1 MLVYTNFYYNLC
13 LFLCVINLSIMTTTN
28 LSLLKDNSQPETF
41 RKNSKFSTY
50 GNLRSKTGLKVLI
63 AFLIVLS
70 LFIVTHIFK
79 FPGSVGYLSEITH
92 GQKTLDL
99 QASFS
104 STATYQ
110 RLEAFG
116 EIGRQM
122 YMRTMLTVDLIF
134 PVSMFIF
141 LFLFSKYVSQRW
153 GMKPAFGKALRSLSI
168 AYVTLDFLE
177 NLTIFF
183 LLSNFPDRLEF
194 MGSYIGFLTVGKRIS
209 MMGAIFIPVILLVV
223 GKVSGRFRKMRIGKG

>member
-1 MLVYTNFYYNLC
+1 MKPRR
-13 LFLCVINLSIMTTTN
+13 INQPGITKPGIAAPTFKSLRFTTGVK
-28 LSLLKDNSQPETF
+28 S
-41 RKNSKFSTY
+41 
-50 GNLRSKTGLKVLI
+50 LI
-63 AFLIVLS
+63 AFLVLLL
-70 LFIVTHIFK
+70 LFFITHFLK
-79 FPGSVGYLSEITH
+79 FPGSVGYLREITH
-92 GQKTLDL
+92 GQNTLDL

-104 STATYQ
+104 SVETYQ

-116 EIGRQM
+116 EVGRQM

-141 LFLFSKYVSQRW
+141 LFLFSKYASQRW
-153 GMKPAFGKALRSLSI
+153 GLKPSFGKALSSLSI

-183 LLSNFPDRLEF
+183 LLSNFPNRLEF
-194 MGSYIGFLTVGKRIS
+194 MGSYIGFLTAGKRIS

-223 GKVSGRFRKMRIGKG
+223 GKVSGRFRKMRIGNG